1 MGKQYNKVIKRKR
14 RHAYVQRKDA
24 AQAAAVKVKTA
35 ATRPVAK
42 AAKTPRAPKTP
53 KTPPAPAAAAT
64 DPAPGQIPSGT

>member
-35 ATRPVAK
+35 AARPAPKAAK
-42 AAKTPRAPKTP
+42 AARAPRTP
-53 KTPPAPAAAAT
+53 KTAPVSATAAPE
-64 DPAPGQIPSGT
+64 PAPGQLPSET

>member
-35 ATRPVAK
+35 AARPAAK
-42 AAKTPRAPKTP
+42 AAKPARAPRTTKTA
-53 KTPPAPAAAAT
+53 PASPAAA
-64 DPAPGQIPSGT
+64 PAPGQVPSEA

>member
-35 ATRPVAK
+35 AAK
-42 AAKTPRAPKTP
+42 PAAKTARAPRAVRAPKA
-53 KTPPAPAAAAT
+53 APVSAAAAPA
-64 DPAPGQIPSGT
+64 PAPGQVPLET